1 MFYKGWHSC
10 STIIAKKHKKPYK
23 PDSVLPLPR
32 CLLFICVLHCC
43 KTWADY
49 PSALDGP
56 PLIADILIIAPH
68 RVYLVSLQPNCT
80 FFLLHWSSYHYGR
93 MLSAMLPCG
102 VRTFLPFFCG
112 CKKSINRPDFLWLQR
127 YIFFQLILFR
137 IEILEKL
144 IQSLFSYLLFF
155 IFVFWKI
162 NNWFPKKKNFPNS
175 LKNIKGWLSRFPV
188 STPTRWRTKK
198 IFFRKSCYNCGAAT
212 THSKEEV
219 KYLHGCTE

>member
-1 MFYKGWHSC
+1 MLFYKGWHSC

-23 PDSVLPLPR
+23 PDSVLPLPG
-32 CLLFICVLHCC
+32 CLIFICVLHCC

-93 MLSAMLPCG
+93 MLSAMQPYG

-127 YIFFQLILFR
+127 YIFFQITIPHIGIFR
-137 IEILEKL
+137 KTHSIIVF
-144 IQSLFSYLLFF
+144 ISVIFYLRF
-155 IFVFWKI
+155 
-162 NNWFPKKKNFPNS
+162 
-175 LKNIKGWLSRFPV
+175 LKNK
-188 STPTRWRTKK
+188 
-198 IFFRKSCYNCGAAT
+198 
-212 THSKEEV
+212 
-219 KYLHGCTE
+219 